1 MRTQDQTAP
10 GSAGNR
16 EFLGWRMVVLGFL
29 AVNLAIGTTF
39 GTWGVLVEPV
49 STELGASRS
58 LASLGLAIVLLLMGL
73 AGPVLGALLK
83 HVRLQTVM
91 IAGALL
97 MAAGFFI
104 ASKAESFGV
113 FLLGYSLIAGAGC
126 ALLGIIPASTL
137 IANWFE
143 ARRGLA
149 MGLINI
155 PLLVAV
161 GPVAVA
167 WLAAQFGWRS
177 ALEAV
182 AALMIATLP
191 LLFFVVDRP
200 EDRGQQPLG
209 GSLGGSAAPAHGG
222 SPGSISPL
230 LRDTYFWGILL
241 SVGLITCGGI
251 VISSHLVP
259 YATGHGI
266 EATRAALLLTIN
278 GSASMAGALA
288 CGWIADRIGARI
300 TCALLGIVLAGV
312 WGLLVAFPRFEVM
325 CVLLLGTGLCSGGL
339 QPAFTTLLAN
349 AFGREVFASALG
361 IGTLL
366 MLPLTFSAAPLAGA
380 IYDATGSYAGAFLLQ
395 VGFFLAAALI
405 LLAVFGRRAR

>member
-1 MRTQDQTAP
+1 MQEPHPATALP
-10 GSAGNR
+10 AATR
-16 EFLGWRMVVLGFL
+16 AFLGWRMVALGFL
-29 AVNLAIGTTF
+29 AVNLAIGATF

-49 STELGASRS
+49 SRELGASRS
-58 LASLGLAIVLLLMGL
+58 LASLGLAVVLLLMGL
-73 AGPVLGALLK
+73 AGPVLGALLR
-83 HVRLQTVM
+83 HVRLRTVM

-104 ASKAESFGV
+104 ASRASGFGV

-137 IANWFE
+137 VANWFE
-143 ARRGLA
+143 SRRGLA

-155 PLLVAV
+155 PFLVAV

-167 WLAAQFGWRS
+167 WLAEQYGWRV
-177 ALEAV
+177 ALQ
-182 AALMIATLP
+182 ALSGLMLLCLP
-191 LLFFVVDRP
+191 LLLLVVDRP

-209 GSLGGSAAPAHGG
+209 GSLGAGLAPTPGGAAGAVG
-222 SPGSISPL
+222 PL
-230 LRDTYFWGILL
+230 LRDAYFWGILL

-266 EATRAALLLTIN
+266 EPTRAALLLTIN

-288 CGWIADRIGARI
+288 CGWIADRIGARV

-312 WGLLVAFPRFEVM
+312 WSLLVAFPRFEVM
-325 CVLLLGTGLCSGGL
+325 CLLLLGTGLCSGGL

-380 IYDATGSYAGAFLLQ
+380 IYDATGAYTSAFLLQ
-395 VGFFLAAALI
+395 VGFFVVAAV
-405 LLAVFGRRAR
+405 LLLGVFARRAR